1 MQRRLLIVG
10 QNRNPNKPGTVPA
23 AGNSAPPSAVVVA
36 NQVSKRYGR
45 TAAVHQCDLA
55 IPEGAFVA
63 LVGPNGAGKSTLLLM
78 LVGLLRPS
86 SGELL
91 VLGKQPSK
99 YSADI
104 LAHVSVVL
112 QDRPLYE
119 SLTVRETL
127 EMGRRLND
135 RWDGALGKIRVER
148 LGIPLDRRISKL
160 SGGQQAQVALTIALA
175 KRPSLLIL
183 DEPMASLDPLARQ
196 QFIDEVTTAAQ
207 DDGITVIMSSHVI
220 AELARVCDYVVVL
233 QNGRVAAS
241 GRVQDVVARWSAIA
255 DRDSQERVSGL
266 EAALLGYMRRGGP
279 DH

>member
-1 MQRRLLIVG
+1 LIVG